1 LDKRL
6 NSHRLL
12 ALFFLAWLLFNFPL
26 LGVWDVDAHIG
37 GVPVFPVAIFTLWA
51 LLIGAVAVL
60 VEQPEPGEQDD

>member
-1 LDKRL
+1 LVKSL

-26 LGVWDVDAHIG
+26 LGVWDVDATVG

-51 LLIGAVAVL
+51 LLIGVAAYL
-60 VEQPEPGEQDD
+60 VEQPETGAQDD